1 MEDFHYGDLTRD
13 IEPLMHYFSGK
24 QKLNA
29 NYLSISVHPGHDSAV
44 AQMLAQ
50 AFKDIPSRRAL
61 TYDYMEDRLDKQ
73 YSFLEGI
80 LSATNY
86 VAMLMVFIAA
96 RGLFGLIAQYTR
108 QRVKEIGIRKV
119 LGASTGDIVR
129 MLSRNFLVLA
139 ISIALL
145 IATPVAWWVMHSW
158 LQDFAYRITIQ
169 WWMLLGAGVIA
180 LAIGAVTIGFHAIR
194 AAKANP
200 VDSLRSE

>member
-1 MEDFHYGDLTRD
+1 
-13 IEPLMHYFSGK
+13 
-24 QKLNA
+24 
-29 NYLSISVHPGHDSAV
+29 V
-44 AQMLAQ
+44 AQ
-50 AFKDIPSRRAL
+50 AFRDIPSRRAL
-61 TYDYMEDRLDKQ
+61 TYDFMEDRIDKQ

-96 RGLFGLIAQYTR
+96 MGLFGLIAQYTR
-108 QRVKEIGIRKV
+108 QRVKEVGIRKV
-119 LGASTGDIVR
+119 LGAGTGDIVR
-129 MLSRNFLVLA
+129 MLSRNFLFL
-139 ISIALL
+139 ITIALL
-145 IATPVAWWVMHSW
+145 IATPAAWWVMHSW

-169 WWMLLGAGVIA
+169 WWMLMGAGGIA